1 MSCFGC
7 THYPLIQEQ
16 IKGVLGNVT
25 FFDGS
30 PKVALHLKE
39 ILEEKNLLN
48 DEQEKG
54 TINFIDSINSKVKEE
69 RFFSILRGDKYN

>member
-1 MSCFGC
+1 MSYFGC

-16 IKGVLGNVT
+16 IKEVLGNVT

-39 ILEEKNLLN
+39 VLEEKNLIN
-48 DEQEKG
+48 DGQEKG
-54 TINFIDSINSKVKEE
+54 SIDFIDSRNSKVKEE
-69 RFFSILRGDKYN
+69 RFFSILRGDK